1 MKILKSGNWKRQ
13 ALWIPVAI
21 TAILLG
27 NHPLANDPWEVF
39 PFVQHRR
46 MYCSHHA
53 VKSLYC
59 NFSLLH
65 TLDGHPTVSDI
76 VLSADAQTLISGG
89 QDKTIKVWELQT
101 GKLKKTLR
109 SDSGAINDLAIAPD
123 GKTVVTGSG
132 DRIVRIWDITSD
144 RPPQILKG
152 HSGSVL
158 LVDISS
164 DGKTIISVADGI
176 NREIKVWDIAT
187 GKQKATL
194 PYTHFDDISPDGK
207 TVLFTLP
214 SSKLMAWDVTTN
226 QQQVLQNFF
235 SPSSDSAR
243 ISLDG
248 QTLVSIK
255 KTGKR
260 SFDVQVSDLRT
271 GKIKAKKSFSREIF
285 RPFNMTLSS
294 NFIIGSTPKG
304 LTVWNLQTAELEAVL
319 DGQPEQ
325 MSRLVVS
332 PDGKLLA
339 GITRDSRIKVLQR
352 P

>member
-1 MKILKSGNWKRQ
+1 MKIFKSGNWKRI
-13 ALWIPVAI
+13 ALWILAA
-21 TAILLG
+21 TTLILLG
-27 NHPLANDPWEVF
+27 DDPWEVF
-39 PFVQHRR
+39 PFVQYRR
-46 MYCSHHA
+46 MYCSHDA
-53 VKSLYC
+53 VKSPYC
-59 NFSLLH
+59 NFSLLR
-65 TLDGHPTVSDI
+65 TLEGHPTVSDI
-76 VLSADAQTLISGG
+76 VLSADGQTLVSGG
-89 QDKTIKVWELQT
+89 QDKTIKVWELPT

-123 GKTVVTGSG
+123 GKTVVTASG
-132 DRIVRIWDITSD
+132 DRLIRIWDITSD

-158 LVDISS
+158 HVHMAS

-176 NREIKVWDIAT
+176 DREIKVWDIAT

-194 PYTHFDDISPDGK
+194 PYIHFDDISPDGK

-235 SPSSDSAR
+235 SPSDLAR

-255 KTGKR
+255 KAGKK
-260 SFDVQVSDLRT
+260 SFDLQISDLRT
-271 GKIKAKKSFSREIF
+271 GKIKAKQSFSREIF
-285 RPFNMTLSS
+285 RPFSITLSS

-319 DGQPEQ
+319 DREPEQ
-325 MSRLVVS
+325 ISRLVVS
-332 PDGKLLA
+332 SDGKLLA

>member
-1 MKILKSGNWKRQ
+1 MMKVFKSVNWKRQ

-21 TAILLG
+21 TGIILG
-27 NHPLANDPWEVF
+27 SDPWERF

-46 MYCSHHA
+46 MYCSHDA
-53 VKSLYC
+53 VKSPYC
-59 NFSLLH
+59 NFSLFR
-65 TLDGHPTVSDI
+65 TLEGHPTA
-76 VLSADAQTLISGG
+76 SAIAIGADGQTLVSGG

-123 GKTVVTGSG
+123 GKTIVTAGG
-132 DRIVRIWDITSD
+132 DRLVRIWDITSD

-158 LVDISS
+158 HVHIAS
-164 DGKTIISVADGI
+164 DGKTVISVADGI
-176 NREIKVWDIAT
+176 DREIKVWDIAT
-187 GKQKATL
+187 GQQKATL

-214 SSKLMAWDVTTN
+214 SSKLVAWDVTTN
-226 QQQVLQNFF
+226 QQQILQNFF
-235 SPSSDSAR
+235 SPASDTAR

-248 QTLVSIK
+248 QTLVSII

-285 RPFNMTLSS
+285 RLFNMTLSS
-294 NFIIGSTPKG
+294 NFIIGNTPKG

-319 DGQPEQ
+319 DGKPEQ
-325 MSRLVVS
+325 MSDLVVS

-339 GITRDSRIKVLQR
+339 RITRDSSIKVLQR

>member
-1 MKILKSGNWKRQ
+1 MKILKSGNWKRI
-13 ALWIPVAI
+13 ALWILAA
-21 TAILLG
+21 TTLILLG
-27 NHPLANDPWEVF
+27 NDPWEVL

-46 MYCSHHA
+46 MYCSHDA
-53 VKSLYC
+53 VKSPYC
-59 NFSLLH
+59 NFPLFR
-65 TLDGHPTVSDI
+65 TLEGHPTVSDI
-76 VLSADAQTLISGG
+76 VLSADGQTLVSGG

-109 SDSGAINDLAIAPD
+109 SDSGEINDLAIAPD
-123 GKTVVTGSG
+123 GKTVVTAGG
-132 DRIVRIWDITSD
+132 DRIVRIWDITFD

-158 LVDISS
+158 HVHIAS
-164 DGKTIISVADGI
+164 DGKTVISVADGI
-176 NREIKVWDIAT
+176 DREIKVWDIAT

-194 PYTHFDDISPDGK
+194 PYIHFDDISPDGK

-214 SSKLMAWDVTTN
+214 SSKLVAWDVTTN

-235 SPSSDSAR
+235 SPASDRAR

-248 QTLVSIK
+248 QTLVSII

-260 SFDVQVSDLRT
+260 SFDVQVSDLKT
-271 GKIKAKKSFSREIF
+271 GKIKAKKGFSREIF
-285 RPFNMTLSS
+285 RLFSMTLSS
-294 NFIIGSTPKG
+294 NFLIGFTPKG

-319 DGQPEQ
+319 DGQREK
-325 MSRLVVS
+325 MSSLVVS

-339 GITRDSRIKVLQR
+339 AG
-352 P
+352 

>member
-1 MKILKSGNWKRQ
+1 MKIFKSGNWKRQ

-21 TAILLG
+21 AVILLG
-27 NHPLANDPWEVF
+27 NDPWEVF

-46 MYCSHHA
+46 MYCSHDA
-53 VKSLYC
+53 VKSPYC
-59 NFSLLH
+59 NFSLFR
-65 TLDGHPTVSDI
+65 TLEGHPTA
-76 VLSADAQTLISGG
+76 SAIAIDAGGQILVSGG

-123 GKTVVTGSG
+123 GKTVVTAGG
-132 DRIVRIWDITSD
+132 DRLVRIWDINSD

-158 LVDISS
+158 HVHISS
-164 DGKTIISVADGI
+164 DGKTVISVADGI
-176 NREIKVWDIAT
+176 EREIKVWDITT

-194 PYTHFDDISPDGK
+194 PYIHFDDISPDGK

-214 SSKLMAWDVTTN
+214 SSKLVAWDVTTS
-226 QQQVLQNFF
+226 QQQVLQHFF
-235 SPSSDSAR
+235 SPSSDIAR

-260 SFDVQVSDLRT
+260 SFDVQVSDLKT
-271 GKIKAKKSFSREIF
+271 GKIKAKKNFSRQIF
-285 RPFNMTLSS
+285 RLFSMTLSS
-294 NFIIGSTPKG
+294 NFLIGITPKG

-319 DGQPEQ
+319 DGQPEE
-325 MSRLVVS
+325 MSNLVVS

-339 GITRDSRIKVLQR
+339 GITNDSSIKVLQR

>member
-1 MKILKSGNWKRQ
+1 MMKILKSGNWKRK

-21 TAILLG
+21 AVILLG
-27 NHPLANDPWEVF
+27 NDPWEVF
-39 PFVQHRR
+39 PFVQYRR
-46 MYCSHHA
+46 MYCSHDA
-53 VKSLYC
+53 VKSSYC
-59 NFSLLH
+59 NFSLFR
-65 TLDGHPTVSDI
+65 TLEGHPTVSAI
-76 VLSADAQTLISGG
+76 AIGADGQTLVSGG
-89 QDKTIKVWELQT
+89 QDRTIKVWELQT

-123 GKTVVTGSG
+123 GKTVVSGSG
-132 DRIVRIWDITSD
+132 DRLVRIWDITSD

-158 LVDISS
+158 HLRIAS
-164 DGKTIISVADGI
+164 DGKTVISVADGI
-176 NREIKVWDIAT
+176 DREIKVWDIAT
-187 GKQKATL
+187 GKQKAIL

-214 SSKLMAWDVTTN
+214 SSKLVAWDVTTN
-226 QQQVLQNFF
+226 QQQVLQKFF

-255 KTGKR
+255 QTGKR
-260 SFDVQVSDLRT
+260 SFDVEVSDLRT
-271 GKIKAKKSFSREIF
+271 GKINAKKGFSREIF
-285 RPFNMTLSS
+285 RIFNKTLSS
-294 NFIIGSTPKG
+294 NFLIGITPKG

-325 MSRLVVS
+325 MSHLVVS